1 MLSVHV
7 DPTRLLNSSFP
18 SPLWP
23 CLLSVRLFDWLA
35 WIPCYSEVPYTKWL
49 GSRSSIQLR
58 QVRVAPCCWI
68 PVFPGFFCWLMFLLK
83 VVVITWMCLQH
94 SLRPSLSPNRFPTPQ
109 EDVWAKDLNAYARTP
124 ATQEVCSS
132 GVSTTFF
139 LVPMSGSNHSQNN
152 NVK

>member
-94 SLRPSLSPNRFPTPQ
+94 SLRPSLSPNRFPTLKKMCEPRTSMRMHEHQQLRRFAPQ
-109 EDVWAKDLNAYARTP
+109 VWAPL
-124 ATQEVCSS
+124 
-132 GVSTTFF
+132 
-139 LVPMSGSNHSQNN
+139 HSCT
-152 NVK
+152 NVRFQPFTKQ